1 MRSIKSDI
9 IIRGNRAIHGGRMIA
24 LFCALAALASCE
36 YLARPSQRD
45 DLLETRLP
53 PPRVGEIE
61 TPVYETEGQP
71 ELTASANSLGEAQLF
86 TGTGKFLSKPS
97 GAKRTAEVG
106 EGAIV
111 LNFENVPLR
120 DVVSDI
126 LGRVLGVNYIF
137 DPRVEGTVSLRTTNP
152 LPREAVMPTLEMILR
167 QNRAALVV
175 QDGVHR
181 VVPVDEAVRSQVRP
195 VLGNGVDPI
204 RPGYG
209 VLVVPLRYIS
219 AVQMGKI
226 LEPLL
231 PPEGILRVDVDRNVI
246 ILAGTSTELRSL
258 RDAVDIFDV
267 DWLQG
272 MSAGLFPLS
281 FVSAET
287 VAEELG
293 VIFGDPTE
301 GPLAGLVQFVPLERL
316 NALLV
321 VTQRVELLEKAE
333 EWIERLDKGVET
345 GSGLFVYYVQNGR
358 AADLAQILNQ
368 LFEDQYRSR
377 GEAAAAVA
385 PGQQPV
391 TIRSQRAG
399 IGGVASMTSPAP
411 PANAA
416 TASGGVREPPGL
428 ASEGLTFADGA
439 NIRIIAD
446 EINNALLILAS
457 SRDYKMI
464 LAALRKLDIVPL
476 QVLIDAVI
484 ADVTLTDDLRYGVQY
499 FLSRGNN
506 QFTLSRGTTG
516 QIGSQFPGFSY
527 SFLTQNSGV
536 VLDALEGVTNV
547 RVLSSP
553 QLMVLDNQVAR
564 LQIGDE
570 VPVITQQQQST
581 VGSTGQDSS
590 PNIINSIQY
599 LETGVILEVT
609 PRVNAGGLVTL
620 DINTEVS
627 NVVSTTTSTI
637 DSPTIQQR
645 KISSS
650 IAVQDGETIIL
661 GGLIQENVTESTS
674 GLPFLSRIPLIGGL
688 FGQVDNKVR
697 STELIVLLTPHV
709 VRNPSEARAITQE
722 IRMRMRNFAP
732 SGGDDGQE

>member
-1 MRSIKSDI
+1 MRNIKSDI
-9 IIRGNRAIHGGRMIA
+9 IIRGNRAILGRRVIA
-24 LFCALAALASCE
+24 LFCVLAALASCE
-36 YLARPSQRD
+36 YLARPSQRG

-53 PPRVGEIE
+53 PPRTGEIE
-61 TPVYETEGQP
+61 TRVYETERQP
-71 ELTASANSLGEAQLF
+71 ELTASAKSLGEARIF
-86 TGTGKFLSKPS
+86 PGTGKFLEKPS
-97 GAKRTAEVG
+97 GPARTAEVG

-126 LGRVLGVNYIF
+126 LGRVLGVNYIY
-137 DPRVEGTVSLRTTNP
+137 DPRVEGTVSLRTTKP
-152 LPREAVMPTLEMILR
+152 LAREAVMPTLEMILR

-181 VVPVDEAVRSQVRP
+181 VMPVDEAVRSQVRP

-267 DWLQG
+267 DWLEG

-321 VTQRVELLEKAE
+321 VTQRAEILEQAR
-333 EWIERLDKGVET
+333 EWIERLDKGVKT

-368 LFEDQYRSR
+368 LFEGQDRSG

-391 TIRSQRAG
+391 TIRSQRTET
-399 IGGVASMTSPAP
+399 GGGATMTSPAP
-411 PANAA
+411 PGNAA
-416 TASGGVREPPGL
+416 AASGGPPGL
-428 ASEGLTFADGA
+428 AEEGLTFADGA

-484 ADVTLTDDLRYGVQY
+484 ADVTLTDDLRYGVQN

-506 QFTLSRGTTG
+506 QIALSRGTTG
-516 QIGSQFPGFSY
+516 QIGSRFPGFSY
-527 SFLTQNSGV
+527 SFLTQNSRV
-536 VLDALEGVTNV
+536 VLDVLEGVTKV
-547 RVLSSP
+547 KVVSSP

-570 VPVITQQQQST
+570 VPIVTQQQQST
-581 VGSTGQDSS
+581 LGGTGALGS
-590 PNIINSIQY
+590 PNIINSIQ
-599 LETGVILEVT
+599 LRETGVILEVT

-627 NVVSTTTSTI
+627 NVVATTTSSI

-661 GGLIQENVTESTS
+661 GGLIQENVTRSTA
-674 GLPFLSRIPLIGGL
+674 GLPFLSRIPLLGGL
-688 FGQVDNKVR
+688 FGQVDNKTR
-697 STELIVLLTPHV
+697 NTELIVLLTPRV

-722 IRMRMRNFAP
+722 IRMRMRSFAP
-732 SGGDDGQE
+732 SGGNEGKE